1 MLDVVKMMQGD
12 QPVPPVPVV
21 TEPKTIR
28 ARPVSMARGNSE
40 TLEPTI
46 PVPED
51 KTTKRVS
58 YIVSIADSRPA
69 EDSHSTSVHS
79 DSDHP
84 LLNPNPF
91 SKPFNSRLHPR
102 LPRKY
107 PDENWSRKRKTKK
120 TAARGVDSKPHS
132 N

>member
-1 MLDVVKMMQGD
+1 MMQGD

-21 TEPKTIR
+21 KEPETVR

-58 YIVSIADSRPA
+58 YLVSIADIRPA

-102 LPRKY
+102 RPRDC
-107 PDENWSRKRKTKK
+107 PDVNSSHKRKMKRTV
-120 TAARGVDSKPHS
+120 ARGVDSKPHS